1 MEFHLFL
8 VQLFSAVFSKACSI
22 CASTPEGAISS
33 HREQQQVLRHKDL
46 LGCMSYGHK
55 SVPNI
60 WTHLN
65 ASFGEG
71 SAAAAVL
78 LQSTTQEEFVAGE
91 KMLQRERSLIFYK
104 EKTCISASTLYV
116 CVCDILQ
123 ACFRISEFLLYSS
136 LKSLLIVVASNG
148 FYISNRFSQMSSIFI
163 VGNVDP
169 KTNLKFSSL
178 ICKTRS
184 YSFLITPALQC
195 PRIYMYYMFTKG
207 VFTIYIV
214 SFFSSMVIT
223 VGASEL

>member
-1 MEFHLFL
+1 
-8 VQLFSAVFSKACSI
+8 
-22 CASTPEGAISS
+22 
-33 HREQQQVLRHKDL
+33 
-46 LGCMSYGHK
+46 MSYGHK
-55 SVPNI
+55 SVLNT

-71 SAAAAVL
+71 SAAAAVF

-91 KMLQRERSLIFYK
+91 KMLQREWSLIFHMK
-104 EKTCISASTLYV
+104 KICISASILHV

-136 LKSLLIVVASNG
+136 QKSILIVVASNG
-148 FYISNRFSQMSSIFI
+148 FFISNRLSQMSSIFI

-169 KTNLKFSSL
+169 KMNLYFSSL

-195 PRIYMYYMFTKG
+195 PRKYYMFTRG

-214 SFFSSMVIT
+214 NFFQKWLLQWELASSN
-223 VGASEL
+223 